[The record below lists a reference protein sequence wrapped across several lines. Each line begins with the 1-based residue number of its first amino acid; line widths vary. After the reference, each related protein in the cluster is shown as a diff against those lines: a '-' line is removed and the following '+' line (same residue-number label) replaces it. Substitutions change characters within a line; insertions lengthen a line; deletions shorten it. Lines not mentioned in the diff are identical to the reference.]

1 MKLLFQN
8 RLFKKVINAKFI
20 HYCINGSIGA
30 FVEIATFI
38 LFVLYSNIPSKSSHL
53 ISYVLGCFMANVLN
67 YKNVFSVKK
76 EKFLFII
83 LIIFFIT
90 FNYFIFNALLNYFVN
105 IFLIKMFCLIF
116 MVSLQYWLLKLIF
129 NNR

>member
-1 MKLLFQN
+1 
-8 RLFKKVINAKFI
+8 
-20 HYCINGSIGA
+20 
-30 FVEIATFI
+30 
-38 LFVLYSNIPSKSSHL
+38 
-53 ISYVLGCFMANVLN
+53 MANVLN

-105 IFLIKMFCLIF
+105 IFLIKMFCLFF